1 MKMKKAFSKGAET
14 ELVGLG
20 PRKPINPYMAFM
32 AVQRREVAKANPG
45 MPVREVVSCVA
56 AMWRDLPQVDKQP
69 YISRAQVDKTR
80 FDMEKANW
88 MTVPPKKPMNSFL
101 CFSSEQRAHV
111 LKANPAIPARE
122 IAVHLANQWKQ
133 LTEHQRQPYAERA
146 AEEKLRF
153 QQENT
158 RWKQQV
164 STSSKRK
171 TSTASKIK
179 KAAKSKKIKPSKDVE
194 QFLERLKIKD
204 KCWAKLQ
211 TQAITDMST
220 LQDLT
225 QDDLRSIGLLLGDA
239 NKICRGLKEEK
250 RVGE

>member
-1 MKMKKAFSKGAET
+1 MKKGAER

-20 PRKPINPYMAFM
+20 PKKPINPYMAFM

-56 AMWRDLPQVDKQP
+56 AMWRDLPQSEKQP
-69 YISRAQVDKTR
+69 YVARAQVDKTR
-80 FDMEKANW
+80 FEMEKANW
-88 MTVPPKKPMNSFL
+88 MTQPPKKPMNSFL
-101 CFSSEQRAHV
+101 CFSSEQRRHV
-111 LKANPAIPARE
+111 LKANPTIPARE
-122 IAVHLANQWKQ
+122 IAVHLANQWKE
-133 LTEHQRQPYAERA
+133 LSEHQRQPYVAMA
-146 AEEKLRF
+146 GQAKMQF

-179 KAAKSKKIKPSKDVE
+179 KAGKSKKIKPSKDVE

-204 KCWAKLQ
+204 SCWPKLQ
-211 TQAITDMST
+211 TQAITDMDT
-220 LQDLT
+220 LQDLS
-225 QDDLRSIGLLLGDA
+225 QDDLKSIGLLLGDA
-239 NKICRGLKEEK
+239 NKIVRGLKEEK
-250 RVGE
+250 RIAD